1 MPYKLLDI
9 TSSTALPLP
18 QPPTI
23 LGSPLPWLYE
33 AGSEDL
39 WKEALETLDDD
50 KQHIASEEK
59 LEALNQLHQLIEH
72 AKEECIRKR
81 WKYKWKGR
89 QVVLRDVFEKIMGRI
104 KAYESLGDGI
114 AGSSNCSEVG
124 LAWAGIKFLLE
135 IMTADFDKFSFVIE
149 GVEHISRL
157 IPRSRVPIRVY
168 AEILTYLAQAKA
180 YFQKNTLR
188 RHLGSAFET
197 HDDFRKQLT
206 SIEKGE
212 DEVDRYTNLLDA
224 RHRAVAT
231 EGQVEMHD
239 NLKQMLASIDGPI
252 QRMAIDISN
261 IKDQLE
267 GTLDFQC
274 GLDAYLPSTRF

>member
-1 MPYKLLDI
+1 M
-9 TSSTALPLP
+9 
-18 QPPTI
+18 
-23 LGSPLPWLYE
+23 
-33 AGSEDL
+33 
-39 WKEALETLDDD
+39 
-50 KQHIASEEK
+50 
-59 LEALNQLHQLIEH
+59 
-72 AKEECIRKR
+72 
-81 WKYKWKGR
+81 
-89 QVVLRDVFEKIMGRI
+89 RDVLKWDGVASSVCITIFLHGLLRNLGYWSGSIYMG
-104 KAYESLGDGI
+104 ETCL
-114 AGSSNCSEVG
+114 
-124 LAWAGIKFLLE
+124 
-135 IMTADFDKFSFVIE
+135 
-149 GVEHISRL
+149 
-157 IPRSRVPIRVY
+157 RSVPIRVY

-267 GTLDFQC
+267 DSERTKILDWISPLPYQGYHNHHKRDILQGTGQWL
-274 GLDAYLPSTRF
+274 YLPLCPRTQGAGSIAMSHQKS

>member
-72 AKEECIRKR
+72 VKEECIRKR

-124 LAWAGIKFLLE
+124 LAWASIKFLLE
-135 IMTADFDKFSFVIE
+135 IMTADFNKFSF
-149 GVEHISRL
+149 H
-157 IPRSRVPIRVY
+157 
-168 AEILTYLAQAKA
+168 T
-180 YFQKNTLR
+180 
-188 RHLGSAFET
+188 
-197 HDDFRKQLT
+197 
-206 SIEKGE
+206 
-212 DEVDRYTNLLDA
+212 
-224 RHRAVAT
+224 
-231 EGQVEMHD
+231 M
-239 NLKQMLASIDGPI
+239 
-252 QRMAIDISN
+252 
-261 IKDQLE
+261 
-267 GTLDFQC
+267 
-274 GLDAYLPSTRF
+274 